1 MIFYC
6 KLPTQCDIEDLR
18 YRLSKSLSIAANA
31 SLGMLRL
38 SRSWLTWSLLHPHLG
53 PTFKYKYK
61 YNVQVQ
67 VQTTNTTTWDQ
78 YHLQIPTRLTY
89 TKHDVNT
96 TSISARR
103 TIKANQHVFFAA
115 ETPRE
120 LFVVVNLV
128 QTFLLSFY
136 QLIYSTTKCPWVKT
150 QTLYRHQINVT
161 DSLALWIFDSAAILL
176 ADRFVAIGLLGSKSE
191 SKFTICYREDKRRC
205 RLFCF
210 FC

>member
-6 KLPTQCDIEDLR
+6 NLPTQCDIEDWR

-61 YNVQVQ
+61 YNVQIQ

-78 YHLQIPTRLTY
+78 YHLQIQTRLTY

-103 TIKANQHVFFAA
+103 TIKANQHIFLQPKLQ
-115 ETPRE
+115 E
-120 LFVVVNLV
+120 N
-128 QTFLLSFY
+128 FLL
-136 QLIYSTTKCPWVKT
+136 
-150 QTLYRHQINVT
+150 
-161 DSLALWIFDSAAILL
+161 LWMS
-176 ADRFVAIGLLGSKSE
+176 
-191 SKFTICYREDKRRC
+191 C
-205 RLFCF
+205 RLFRYIF
-210 FC
+210 TNQSAAMAVR

>member
-1 MIFYC
+1 MVSNMRPFSRKYLEKVFKRIRESAENDFYC
-6 KLPTQCDIEDLR
+6 KLPSQCDIEDWR

-78 YHLQIPTRLTY
+78 YHLQIQTRLTY

-103 TIKANQHVFFAA
+103 TIKANQHIFCS
-115 ETPRE
+115 R
-120 LFVVVNLV
+120 NSKR
-128 QTFLLSFY
+128 TFCCCESRADF
-136 QLIYSTTKCPWVKT
+136 
-150 QTLYRHQINVT
+150 
-161 DSLALWIFDSAAILL
+161 SAIA
-176 ADRFVAIGLLGSKSE
+176 R
-191 SKFTICYREDKRRC
+191 
-205 RLFCF
+205 
-210 FC
+210 

>member
-6 KLPTQCDIEDLR
+6 ELLTECDIEDWR

-67 VQTTNTTTWDQ
+67 VQTINTTTWDQ
-78 YHLQIPTRLTY
+78 YHLQIQTRLTY
-89 TKHDVNT
+89 TKHNANT
-96 TSISARR
+96 TSILSQKDHRNKP
-103 TIKANQHVFFAA
+103 TQIFAA

-128 QTFLLSFY
+128 PTFLLSFY
-136 QLIYSTTKCPWVKT
+136 HLICSNTKCPWVKD
-150 QTLYRHQINVT
+150 QIFK
-161 DSLALWIFDSAAILL
+161 DI
-176 ADRFVAIGLLGSKSE
+176 
-191 SKFTICYREDKRRC
+191 
-205 RLFCF
+205 
-210 FC
+210 

>member
-1 MIFYC
+1 MFKRVPEIVQNDFYC
-6 KLPTQCDIEDLR
+6 ELLTECGIEDWR

-53 PTFKYKYK
+53 PTFKYK

-103 TIKANQHVFFAA
+103 TIKANQHIFFAA
-115 ETPRE
+115 EIPRE

-136 QLIYSTTKCPWVKT
+136 QSIYSNTKCPWVKN
-150 QTLYRHQINVT
+150 QIFYRHQNQ
-161 DSLALWIFDSAAILL
+161 
-176 ADRFVAIGLLGSKSE
+176 
-191 SKFTICYREDKRRC
+191 CH
-205 RLFCF
+205 
-210 FC
+210 